1 MTDGRNS
8 SSESGYS
15 SISGCRVDYFS
26 FFHLRYSPQSCLCE
40 MCVFCTRV
48 CCIPCLC
55 SYKLETHD
63 CQKVTSW
70 ARSKG
75 GICGTA
81 NYTVVVF
88 KGLKIDGSWTEPY
101 FDINF
106 YPVISSFLHF
116 LPARF
121 PPRNREVLS
130 PSVWSCPW
138 SCDLPS
144 HAPPL
149 WWHPQELLSL
159 LVLQHSRRAPGMFAL
174 AGSSQG
180 RSTPCK
186 TAVQTLL
193 LAQGVGTAL
202 WSLKSFALTEEKKYY
217 WIHCGEHRVGDLS
230 V

>member
-1 MTDGRNS
+1 MTDGRTS

-26 FFHLRYSPQSCLCE
+26 FFHLRYSQSCLCE

-48 CCIPCLC
+48 CSISCLC
-55 SYKLETHD
+55 SHNWETPD

-70 ARSKG
+70 AGSKG

-121 PPRNREVLS
+121 PPRNREALS
-130 PSVWSCPW
+130 PSAWSCPW

-149 WWHPQELLSL
+149 WWHPQNCCHSWFFITPWGLQGCLLWQEALRAGAL
-159 LVLQHSRRAPGMFAL
+159 LVKLQCRPCWWHRAWAQHCG
-174 AGSSQG
+174 
-180 RSTPCK
+180 
-186 TAVQTLL
+186 VWNNLL
-193 LAQGVGTAL
+193 LQ
-202 WSLKSFALTEEKKYY
+202 EKKN
-217 WIHCGEHRVGDLS
+217 ITGSIMVNTE
-230 V
+230 